1 MARPLKQ
8 GLDYF
13 PLDVG
18 FLQDMKVRRI
28 IKSCGASAISVLIW
42 LLGSCYR
49 DEGYYIWWTEDLPFI
64 VADEIGVTEGCVQEV
79 VKRALQVG
87 FFDASMKEKHGIL
100 TSAGIQKRF
109 LEVTSRRKAAFLR
122 RDFALI
128 SVNVDNNSINVCNN
142 SINVYSNEQSKVKKS
157 KVKKRKEKESKE
169 KESKEKEE
177 KKNVL
182 SSQDEIIQSYFSS
195 NPKLEKSIKR
205 WMDMREEKKASVS
218 PTALKKNL
226 TQLKKLSNGNIED
239 AILIVEQS
247 IENQWLGFWP
257 LKRPKQKK
265 AGGSYGHIAS
275 PEEWKGIKDGW

>member
-87 FFDASMKEKHGIL
+87 FFDAGMKEKHGIL

-122 RDFALI
+122 RDFALVSI
-128 SVNVDNNSINVCNN
+128 NVDNNSINVCNN

-157 KVKKRKEKESKE
+157 KVK
-169 KESKEKEE
+169 
-177 KKNVL
+177 NINTL
-182 SSQDEIIQSYFSS
+182 SSNLDGGQQKATDEIIFYL
-195 NPKLEKSIKR
+195 NKKTGKHYKVKTPKTVRLIRARLKEGFMVEDFKAVI
-205 WMDMREEKKASVS
+205 EKKC
-218 PTALKKNL
+218 
-226 TQLKKLSNGNIED
+226 D
-239 AILIVEQS
+239 D
-247 IENQWLGFWP
+247 WLGNEKMERY
-257 LKRPKQKK
+257 LRPETLFGTKFEGYLNETPNNEKDYDIPEFEDLIDNYERRRS
-265 AGGSYGHIAS
+265 GYGNS
-275 PEEWKGIKDGW
+275 E

>member
-28 IKSCGASAISVLIW
+28 IKSCGASAISILIW

-87 FFDASMKEKHGIL
+87 FFDAGMKEKHGIL

-122 RDFALI
+122 RDFALVSI
-128 SVNVDNNSINVCNN
+128 NVDNNSVNVCNN
-142 SINVYSNEQSKVKKS
+142 SINVCSNEQSKVKKR
-157 KVKKRKEKESKE
+157 KVK
-169 KESKEKEE
+169 
-177 KKNVL
+177 NINTL
-182 SSQDEIIQSYFSS
+182 SSNLDGGQQKETDEIIFYL
-195 NPKLEKSIKR
+195 NEKTGKHYKVKTPKTVRLIRARLKEGFTVEDFKAVI
-205 WMDMREEKKASVS
+205 EKKC
-218 PTALKKNL
+218 
-226 TQLKKLSNGNIED
+226 D
-239 AILIVEQS
+239 D
-247 IENQWLGFWP
+247 WLGNEKMERY
-257 LKRPKQKK
+257 LRPETLFGTKFEGYLNETPNNEKDYDIPEFEDLIDNYERRR
-265 AGGSYGHIAS
+265 SEYGNS
-275 PEEWKGIKDGW
+275 E

>member
-87 FFDASMKEKHGIL
+87 FFDAGMKEKHGIL

-128 SVNVDNNSINVCNN
+128 SVNVDNNSINVCDN
-142 SINVYSNEQSKVKKS
+142 SINVYSNEQSKE
-157 KVKKRKEKESKE
+157 KKRKG

-195 NPKLEKSIKR
+195 NPELEESLRR
-205 WMDMREEKKASVS
+205 WLDMREERKASVS

-239 AILIVEQS
+239 AVLIVEQS

-257 LKRPKQKK
+257 LKKHKCKK
-265 AGGSYGHIAS
+265 SEGSYGHIAS

>member
-87 FFDASMKEKHGIL
+87 FFDAGMKEKHGIL

-122 RDFALI
+122 RDFAL
-128 SVNVDNNSINVCNN
+128 VSINVDNN

-157 KVKKRKEKESKE
+157 KVK
-169 KESKEKEE
+169 
-177 KKNVL
+177 NINTL
-182 SSQDEIIQSYFSS
+182 SSNLDGGQQKATDEIIFYL
-195 NPKLEKSIKR
+195 NKKTGKHYKVKTPKTVRLIRARLKEGFTVEDFKAVI
-205 WMDMREEKKASVS
+205 EKKC
-218 PTALKKNL
+218 
-226 TQLKKLSNGNIED
+226 D
-239 AILIVEQS
+239 D
-247 IENQWLGFWP
+247 WLGNEKMERY
-257 LKRPKQKK
+257 LRPETLFGTKFEGYLNETPNNEKDYDIPEFEDLIDNYERRRS
-265 AGGSYGHIAS
+265 GYGNS
-275 PEEWKGIKDGW
+275 E

>member
-87 FFDASMKEKHGIL
+87 FFDAGMKEKHGIL

-122 RDFALI
+122 RDFALVSI
-128 SVNVDNNSINVCNN
+128 NVDNNSINVCNN

-157 KVKKRKEKESKE
+157 KVK
-169 KESKEKEE
+169 
-177 KKNVL
+177 NINTL
-182 SSQDEIIQSYFSS
+182 SSNLDGGQQKATDEIIFYL
-195 NPKLEKSIKR
+195 NKKTGKHYKVKTPKTVRLIRARLKEGFTVEDFKAVI
-205 WMDMREEKKASVS
+205 EKKC
-218 PTALKKNL
+218 
-226 TQLKKLSNGNIED
+226 D
-239 AILIVEQS
+239 D
-247 IENQWLGFWP
+247 WLGNEKMERY
-257 LKRPKQKK
+257 LRPETLFGTKFEGYLNETPNNEKDYDIPEFEDLIDNYERRRS
-265 AGGSYGHIAS
+265 GYGNG
-275 PEEWKGIKDGW
+275 E

>member
-87 FFDASMKEKHGIL
+87 FFDAGMKEKHGIL

-128 SVNVDNNSINVCNN
+128 SINVDNNSINVCNN
-142 SINVYSNEQSKVKKS
+142 SINVYSNEQSKVKK
-157 KVKKRKEKESKE
+157 RKG

-177 KKNVL
+177 EKNVL
-182 SSQDEIIQSYFSS
+182 SSQDERIQSYLSS
-195 NPKLEKSIKR
+195 NPELKKSIKK
-205 WMDMREEKKASVS
+205 WMDMRKQRKASVS

-239 AILIVEQS
+239 AVLIVEQS

-257 LKRPKQKK
+257 LKKHKRKK
-265 AGGSYGHIAS
+265 SEGSYGHIAS
-275 PEEWKGIKDGW
+275 LEEWKGIKDGW

>member
-142 SINVYSNEQSKVKKS
+142 SINVYSNEQSKVKK
-157 KVKKRKEKESKE
+157 RKGKESKE

-177 KKNVL
+177 EKNVL

-195 NPKLEKSIKR
+195 NHELEESLRR
-205 WMDMREEKKASVS
+205 WLDMREERKASVS

-257 LKRPKQKK
+257 LKKHKRKK
-265 AGGSYGHIAS
+265 SEGSYGHIAS
-275 PEEWKGIKDGW
+275 LEEWKGIKDGW

>member
-142 SINVYSNEQSKVKKS
+142 SINVYSNEQSKVKK
-157 KVKKRKEKESKE
+157 RKE

-195 NPKLEKSIKR
+195 NPELEKSIKR

-247 IENQWLGFWP
+247 IENPWLGFWP

>member
-142 SINVYSNEQSKVKKS
+142 SINVYSNEQSKVKK
-157 KVKKRKEKESKE
+157 RKG

-177 KKNVL
+177 EKNVL

-195 NPKLEKSIKR
+195 NPELEESLRR
-205 WMDMREEKKASVS
+205 WLDMREEKKASVS

-239 AILIVEQS
+239 AVLIVEQS

-257 LKRPKQKK
+257 LKKHKRKK
-265 AGGSYGHIAS
+265 SEGSYGHIAS
-275 PEEWKGIKDGW
+275 LEEWKGIKDGW

>member
-87 FFDASMKEKHGIL
+87 FFDAGMKEKHGIL

-128 SVNVDNNSINVCNN
+128 SINVDNNSINVC
-142 SINVYSNEQSKVKKS
+142 SNEQSKVKK
-157 KVKKRKEKESKE
+157 RKG

-182 SSQDEIIQSYFSS
+182 SSQDERIQSYLSS
-195 NPKLEKSIKR
+195 NPELEKSIKR

-257 LKRPKQKK
+257 LKRQKQKK

>member
-87 FFDASMKEKHGIL
+87 FFDAGMKEKYGIL

-128 SVNVDNNSINVCNN
+128 SINVDNNSINVCNN
-142 SINVYSNEQSKVKKS
+142 SINVYSNEQSKE
-157 KVKKRKEKESKE
+157 KKRKG

-177 KKNVL
+177 EKNVL
-182 SSQDEIIQSYFSS
+182 SSQDERIQSYLSS
-195 NPKLEKSIKR
+195 NPELKKSIKR

-226 TQLKKLSNGNIED
+226 TQLKKLSNGNIEG
-239 AILIVEQS
+239 AVLIVEQS

-257 LKRPKQKK
+257 LKKHKRKK
-265 AGGSYGHIAS
+265 SEGSDGHIAS
-275 PEEWKGIKDGW
+275 LEEWKGIKDGW

>member
-128 SVNVDNNSINVCNN
+128 SINVDNNSINVCNN
-142 SINVYSNEQSKVKKS
+142 SINVYSNEQSKVKK
-157 KVKKRKEKESKE
+157 RKGKESKE
-169 KESKEKEE
+169 KEGE
-177 KKNVL
+177 KNVL

-195 NPKLEKSIKR
+195 NLELEKSIKR
-205 WMDMREEKKASVS
+205 WMDMRKKRKASVS

-239 AILIVEQS
+239 AVLIVEQS

-257 LKRPKQKK
+257 LKKHKRKK
-265 AGGSYGHIAS
+265 SEGSYGHIAS
-275 PEEWKGIKDGW
+275 LEEWKGIKDGW

>member
-87 FFDASMKEKHGIL
+87 FFDAGMKEKHGIL

-142 SINVYSNEQSKVKKS
+142 SINVYGNEQSKVKK
-157 KVKKRKEKESKE
+157 RKGKESKE
-169 KESKEKEE
+169 KEGE
-177 KKNVL
+177 KNVL

-195 NPKLEKSIKR
+195 NTELEKSIKR
-205 WMDMREEKKASVS
+205 WMDMRKKRKASVS

-239 AILIVEQS
+239 AVLIVEQS

-257 LKRPKQKK
+257 LKKHKRKK
-265 AGGSYGHIAS
+265 SEGSYGHIAS
-275 PEEWKGIKDGW
+275 LEEWKGIKDGW

>member
-64 VADEIGVTEGCVQEV
+64 VADEIGVTEGCIQEV

-128 SVNVDNNSINVCNN
+128 SINVDNNSINVCNN
-142 SINVYSNEQSKVKKS
+142 SINVYSNEQSKVKK
-157 KVKKRKEKESKE
+157 RKGKESKE
-169 KESKEKEE
+169 KEGE
-177 KKNVL
+177 KNVL

-195 NPKLEKSIKR
+195 NPELEKSIKR
-205 WMDMREEKKASVS
+205 WMDMRKKRKASVS

-239 AILIVEQS
+239 AVLIVEQS

-257 LKRPKQKK
+257 LKKHKRKK
-265 AGGSYGHIAS
+265 SEGSYGHIAS
-275 PEEWKGIKDGW
+275 LEEWKGIKDGW

>member
-1 MARPLKQ
+1 M
-8 GLDYF
+8 
-13 PLDVG
+13 
-18 FLQDMKVRRI
+18 RRI

-87 FFDASMKEKHGIL
+87 FFDAGMKEKHGIL

-128 SVNVDNNSINVCNN
+128 SINVDNNSINVCNN
-142 SINVYSNEQSKVKKS
+142 SINVYSNEQSKVKK
-157 KVKKRKEKESKE
+157 RKGKESKE
-169 KESKEKEE
+169 KEGE
-177 KKNVL
+177 KNVL

-195 NPKLEKSIKR
+195 NPELEKSIKR
-205 WMDMREEKKASVS
+205 WMDMREERKASVS

-239 AILIVEQS
+239 AVLIVEQS

-257 LKRPKQKK
+257 LKKHKRKK
-265 AGGSYGHIAS
+265 SEGSYGHIAS
-275 PEEWKGIKDGW
+275 LEEWKGIKDGW

>member
-87 FFDASMKEKHGIL
+87 FFDAGMKEKHGIL

-142 SINVYSNEQSKVKKS
+142 SINVYGNEQR
-157 KVKKRKEKESKE
+157 KVKKRKGKESKE
-169 KESKEKEE
+169 KEGE
-177 KKNVL
+177 KNVL

-195 NPKLEKSIKR
+195 NPELEKSIKR
-205 WMDMREEKKASVS
+205 WMDMRKKRKASVS

-239 AILIVEQS
+239 AVLIVEQS

-257 LKRPKQKK
+257 LKKHKRKK
-265 AGGSYGHIAS
+265 SEGSYGHIAS
-275 PEEWKGIKDGW
+275 LEEWKGIKDGW

>member
-87 FFDASMKEKHGIL
+87 FFDAGMKEKHGIL

-122 RDFALI
+122 RDFALVSI
-128 SVNVDNNSINVCNN
+128 NVDNNSINVCNN

-157 KVKKRKEKESKE
+157 KVK
-169 KESKEKEE
+169 
-177 KKNVL
+177 NINTL
-182 SSQDEIIQSYFSS
+182 SSNLDGGQQKATDEIIFYL
-195 NPKLEKSIKR
+195 NKKTGKHYKVKTPKTVRLIRARLKEGFAVEDFKAVI
-205 WMDMREEKKASVS
+205 EKKC
-218 PTALKKNL
+218 
-226 TQLKKLSNGNIED
+226 D
-239 AILIVEQS
+239 D
-247 IENQWLGFWP
+247 WLGNEKMERY
-257 LKRPKQKK
+257 LRPETLFGTKFEGYLNETPNNEKDYDIPEFEDLIDNYERRRS
-265 AGGSYGHIAS
+265 GYGNS
-275 PEEWKGIKDGW
+275 E

>member
-87 FFDASMKEKHGIL
+87 FFDAGMKEKHGIL

-142 SINVYSNEQSKVKKS
+142 SINVCSNEQSKVKK
-157 KVKKRKEKESKE
+157 RKGKESKE
-169 KESKEKEE
+169 KEGE
-177 KKNVL
+177 KNVL

-195 NPKLEKSIKR
+195 NPELEKSIKR
-205 WMDMREEKKASVS
+205 WMDMRKQRKASVS

-239 AILIVEQS
+239 AVLIVEQS

-257 LKRPKQKK
+257 LKKHKRKK
-265 AGGSYGHIAS
+265 SEGSYGHIAS
-275 PEEWKGIKDGW
+275 LEEWKGIKDGW

>member
-87 FFDASMKEKHGIL
+87 FFDAGMKEKHGIL

-142 SINVYSNEQSKVKKS
+142 SINVYSNEQSKVKK
-157 KVKKRKEKESKE
+157 RKGKESKE
-169 KESKEKEE
+169 KEGE
-177 KKNVL
+177 KNVL

-195 NPKLEKSIKR
+195 NPELEKSIKR
-205 WMDMREEKKASVS
+205 WMDMRKKRKASVS

-239 AILIVEQS
+239 SIV
-247 IENQWLGFWP
+247 
-257 LKRPKQKK
+257 
-265 AGGSYGHIAS
+265 
-275 PEEWKGIKDGW
+275 IKHL

>member
-87 FFDASMKEKHGIL
+87 FFDAGMKEKHGIL

-128 SVNVDNNSINVCNN
+128 SVNVDNNSITVCNN
-142 SINVYSNEQSKVKKS
+142 SINAYSNEQSKVKK
-157 KVKKRKEKESKE
+157 RKG

-177 KKNVL
+177 EEKNVL
-182 SSQDEIIQSYFSS
+182 SSQNEIIQSYFSS
-195 NPKLEKSIKR
+195 NPELEKSIKR

-239 AILIVEQS
+239 AIFIVEQS

-257 LKRPKQKK
+257 LKKHKRKK
-265 AGGSYGHIAS
+265 SEGSYGHIAS
-275 PEEWKGIKDGW
+275 LEEWKGIKDGW

>member
-87 FFDASMKEKHGIL
+87 FFDAGMKEKHGIL

-142 SINVYSNEQSKVKKS
+142 SINVY
-157 KVKKRKEKESKE
+157 
-169 KESKEKEE
+169 
-177 KKNVL
+177 
-182 SSQDEIIQSYFSS
+182 
-195 NPKLEKSIKR
+195 
-205 WMDMREEKKASVS
+205 
-218 PTALKKNL
+218 
-226 TQLKKLSNGNIED
+226 
-239 AILIVEQS
+239 
-247 IENQWLGFWP
+247 
-257 LKRPKQKK
+257 
-265 AGGSYGHIAS
+265 
-275 PEEWKGIKDGW
+275 

>member
-87 FFDASMKEKHGIL
+87 FFDAGMKEKHGIL

-128 SVNVDNNSINVCNN
+128 YVNVDNNSINVCNN
-142 SINVYSNEQSKVKKS
+142 SINVYSNEQSKVKK
-157 KVKKRKEKESKE
+157 RKGKESKE
-169 KESKEKEE
+169 KEGE
-177 KKNVL
+177 KNVL

-195 NPKLEKSIKR
+195 NPELEKSIKR
-205 WMDMREEKKASVS
+205 WMDMRKKRKASVS

-239 AILIVEQS
+239 AVLIVEQS

-257 LKRPKQKK
+257 LKKHKRKK
-265 AGGSYGHIAS
+265 SEGSYGHIAS
-275 PEEWKGIKDGW
+275 LEEWKGIKDGW

>member
-142 SINVYSNEQSKVKKS
+142 SINVYSNEQSKVKKRKGKES
-157 KVKKRKEKESKE
+157 KVKEGE
-169 KESKEKEE
+169 
-177 KKNVL
+177 KNVL
-182 SSQDEIIQSYFSS
+182 SSQDEIIQSYLSS
-195 NPKLEKSIKR
+195 NPELEESLRR
-205 WMDMREEKKASVS
+205 WLDMREERKASVS

-239 AILIVEQS
+239 AVLIVEQS

-257 LKRPKQKK
+257 LKKHKRKK
-265 AGGSYGHIAS
+265 SEGSYGHIAS
-275 PEEWKGIKDGW
+275 LEEWKGIKDGW

>member
-87 FFDASMKEKHGIL
+87 FFDAGMKEKHGIL

-128 SVNVDNNSINVCNN
+128 SINVDNNSINVCNN
-142 SINVYSNEQSKVKKS
+142 SINVYSNEQSKVKK
-157 KVKKRKEKESKE
+157 RKEKKSKE
-169 KESKEKEE
+169 KKEE
-177 KKNVL
+177 KNV
-182 SSQDEIIQSYFSS
+182 SPTQDEMIQSYLSS

-275 PEEWKGIKDGW
+275 PEKWRGIKDGW

>member
-64 VADEIGVTEGCVQEV
+64 VADEIGVTEGCIQEV

-87 FFDASMKEKHGIL
+87 FFDAGMKEKHGIL

-142 SINVYSNEQSKVKKS
+142 SINVYSNEQSKVKK
-157 KVKKRKEKESKE
+157 RKG

-195 NPKLEKSIKR
+195 NPELEKSIKR

-265 AGGSYGHIAS
+265 SGGSYGHIAS
-275 PEEWKGIKDGW
+275 PEEWKCIKDGW

>member
-87 FFDASMKEKHGIL
+87 FFDAGMKEKHGIL
-100 TSAGIQKRF
+100 TSAGIQKKIF
-109 LEVTSRRKAAFLR
+109 GGNFS
-122 RDFALI
+122 
-128 SVNVDNNSINVCNN
+128 
-142 SINVYSNEQSKVKKS
+142 KKS
-157 KVKKRKEKESKE
+157 
-169 KESKEKEE
+169 
-177 KKNVL
+177 
-182 SSQDEIIQSYFSS
+182 
-195 NPKLEKSIKR
+195 
-205 WMDMREEKKASVS
+205 SVS
-218 PTALKKNL
+218 P
-226 TQLKKLSNGNIED
+226 
-239 AILIVEQS
+239 
-247 IENQWLGFWP
+247 
-257 LKRPKQKK
+257 
-265 AGGSYGHIAS
+265 
-275 PEEWKGIKDGW
+275 

>member
-87 FFDASMKEKHGIL
+87 FFDAGMKEKHGIL

-142 SINVYSNEQSKVKKS
+142 SINVYSNEQSKVKK
-157 KVKKRKEKESKE
+157 RKGKESKE
-169 KESKEKEE
+169 KEGE
-177 KKNVL
+177 KNVL
-182 SSQDEIIQSYFSS
+182 SSQDEIIQSYLSS
-195 NPKLEKSIKR
+195 NPELEKSIKR

-239 AILIVEQS
+239 AVLIVEQS

-257 LKRPKQKK
+257 LKKHKCKK
-265 AGGSYGHIAS
+265 SEGSYGHIAS
-275 PEEWKGIKDGW
+275 LEEWKGIKDGW

>member
-87 FFDASMKEKHGIL
+87 FFDAGMKEKHGIL

-122 RDFALI
+122 RDFALVSI
-128 SVNVDNNSINVCNN
+128 NVDNNSINVCNN

-157 KVKKRKEKESKE
+157 KVK
-169 KESKEKEE
+169 
-177 KKNVL
+177 NINTL
-182 SSQDEIIQSYFSS
+182 SSNLDGGQQKETDEIIFYL
-195 NPKLEKSIKR
+195 NEKTGKHYKVKTPKTVRLIRARLKEGFTVEDFKAVI
-205 WMDMREEKKASVS
+205 EKKC
-218 PTALKKNL
+218 
-226 TQLKKLSNGNIED
+226 D
-239 AILIVEQS
+239 D
-247 IENQWLGFWP
+247 WLGNEKMERY
-257 LKRPKQKK
+257 LRPETLFGTKFE
-265 AGGSYGHIAS
+265 GC
-275 PEEWKGIKDGW
+275 

>member
-87 FFDASMKEKHGIL
+87 FFDAGMKEKHGIL

-122 RDFALI
+122 RDFALVSI
-128 SVNVDNNSINVCNN
+128 NVDNNSINVCNN

-157 KVKKRKEKESKE
+157 KVK
-169 KESKEKEE
+169 
-177 KKNVL
+177 NINTL
-182 SSQDEIIQSYFSS
+182 SSNLDGGQQKATDEIIFYL
-195 NPKLEKSIKR
+195 NKKTGKHYKVKTPKMVRLIRARLKEGFTVEDFKAVI
-205 WMDMREEKKASVS
+205 EKKC
-218 PTALKKNL
+218 
-226 TQLKKLSNGNIED
+226 D
-239 AILIVEQS
+239 D
-247 IENQWLGFWP
+247 WLGNEKMERY
-257 LKRPKQKK
+257 LRPETLFGTKFEGYLNETPNNEKDYDIPEFEDLIDNYERRRS
-265 AGGSYGHIAS
+265 GYGNS
-275 PEEWKGIKDGW
+275 E

>member
-87 FFDASMKEKHGIL
+87 FFDAGMKEKHGIL

-122 RDFALI
+122 RDFALVSI
-128 SVNVDNNSINVCNN
+128 NVDNNSVNVCNN
-142 SINVYSNEQSKVKKS
+142 SINVCSNEQSKVKKR
-157 KVKKRKEKESKE
+157 KVK
-169 KESKEKEE
+169 
-177 KKNVL
+177 NINTL
-182 SSQDEIIQSYFSS
+182 SSNLDGGQQKETDEIIFYL
-195 NPKLEKSIKR
+195 NEKTGKHYKVKTPKTVRLIRARLKEGFTVEDFKAVI
-205 WMDMREEKKASVS
+205 EKKC
-218 PTALKKNL
+218 
-226 TQLKKLSNGNIED
+226 D
-239 AILIVEQS
+239 D
-247 IENQWLGFWP
+247 WLGNEKMERY
-257 LKRPKQKK
+257 LRPETLFGTKFEGYLNETPNNEKDYDIPEFEDLIDNYERRR
-265 AGGSYGHIAS
+265 SEYGNS
-275 PEEWKGIKDGW
+275 E

>member
-87 FFDASMKEKHGIL
+87 FFDAGMKEKYGIL

-128 SVNVDNNSINVCNN
+128 SINVDNNSINVCNN
-142 SINVYSNEQSKVKKS
+142 SINVYSNEQSKVKK
-157 KVKKRKEKESKE
+157 RKGKESKE

-177 KKNVL
+177 EKNVL
-182 SSQDEIIQSYFSS
+182 SSQDERIQSYLSS
-195 NPKLEKSIKR
+195 NPELKKSIKR

-226 TQLKKLSNGNIED
+226 TQLKKLSNGNIEG
-239 AILIVEQS
+239 AVLIVEQS

-257 LKRPKQKK
+257 LKKHKRKK
-265 AGGSYGHIAS
+265 SEGSYGHIAS
-275 PEEWKGIKDGW
+275 LEEWKGIKDGW

>member
-142 SINVYSNEQSKVKKS
+142 SINVYSNEQSKVKKRKGKES
-157 KVKKRKEKESKE
+157 KVKERE
-169 KESKEKEE
+169 
-177 KKNVL
+177 KNVL
-182 SSQDEIIQSYFSS
+182 SSQDEIIQSYLSS
-195 NPKLEKSIKR
+195 NPELEESLRR
-205 WMDMREEKKASVS
+205 WLDMREERKASVS

-239 AILIVEQS
+239 AVLIVEQS

-257 LKRPKQKK
+257 LKKHKRKK
-265 AGGSYGHIAS
+265 SEGSYGHIAS
-275 PEEWKGIKDGW
+275 LEEWKGIKDGW

>member
-87 FFDASMKEKHGIL
+87 FFDAGMKEKHGIL

-142 SINVYSNEQSKVKKS
+142 SINVYGNEQSKVKK
-157 KVKKRKEKESKE
+157 RKGKESKE
-169 KESKEKEE
+169 KEGE
-177 KKNVL
+177 KNVL

-195 NPKLEKSIKR
+195 NPELEKSIKR
-205 WMDMREEKKASVS
+205 WMDMRKKRKASVS

-239 AILIVEQS
+239 AVLIVEQS

-257 LKRPKQKK
+257 LKKHKRKK
-265 AGGSYGHIAS
+265 SEGSYGHIAS
-275 PEEWKGIKDGW
+275 LEEWKGIKDGW

>member
-79 VKRALQVG
+79 VKRALHVG

-142 SINVYSNEQSKVKKS
+142 SINVYSNEQSKVKK
-157 KVKKRKEKESKE
+157 RKGKESKE

-177 KKNVL
+177 EKNVL

-195 NPKLEKSIKR
+195 NPELEESLRR
-205 WMDMREEKKASVS
+205 WLDMREERKASVS

-239 AILIVEQS
+239 AVLIVEQS

-257 LKRPKQKK
+257 LKKHKRKK
-265 AGGSYGHIAS
+265 SEGSYGHIAS
-275 PEEWKGIKDGW
+275 LEEWKGIKDGW

>member
-87 FFDASMKEKHGIL
+87 FFDAGMKEKHGIL

-142 SINVYSNEQSKVKKS
+142 SINVYSNEQSKVKK
-157 KVKKRKEKESKE
+157 RKG

-177 KKNVL
+177 EKNVL

-195 NPKLEKSIKR
+195 NPELEESLRR
-205 WMDMREEKKASVS
+205 WLDMREERKASVS